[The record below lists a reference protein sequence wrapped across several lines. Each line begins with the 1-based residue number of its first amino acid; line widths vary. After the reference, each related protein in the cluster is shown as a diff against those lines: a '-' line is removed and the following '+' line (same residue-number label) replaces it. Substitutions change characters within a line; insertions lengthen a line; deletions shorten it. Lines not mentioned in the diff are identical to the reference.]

1 MINLTKKQIEEV
13 KKLQSCSNTS
23 FHGNRKKI
31 NGVPVKLIKE
41 IVEKKRQR
49 EKGRATTISI
59 ESRVKK
65 LLAWSLECKG
75 TNYYKILIEGNT
87 GIYYASPVYLHADYN
102 KKRVFDKNEKTLKLM
117 NLFNKILSKK

>member
-65 LLAWSLECKG
+65 LLTWSLECKG

-87 GIYYASPVYLHADYN
+87 GIYYASPIYLHADYN
-102 KKRVFDKNEKTLKLM
+102 KSRVCDKNEKTLKLM
-117 NLFNKILSKK
+117 NLFNKILNKK